1 MASSFRHKAET
12 AAGALAL
19 LTLLGAAVG
28 FALADQTSRVTSD
41 LIEVQTLEGASTDA
55 ALYRANLA
63 IAVAGVAAR
72 DQATVAAAMAATHEA
87 LDRLAPRTS
96 LGADFAADLTL
107 LRESARRVGDSLE
120 TDDPDAVADDALG
133 TAGPALNRIS
143 SQLGAASGEL
153 SAAIAAEQAEAG
165 RAARLSS
172 FSAALIAPALVLL
185 AYRRSARRRLDH
197 QRLQAELQRTH
208 DLSRA
213 KDELI
218 AGLSHQLRT
227 PLTGIQG
234 FASAV
239 LEQAEHGQL
248 EKSQV
253 VEMTGAIYG
262 ESQELGR
269 MIDDFLVASRSE
281 AGSLSFVLVA
291 TQMTDAIRPVVE
303 ATVRAGR
310 HLTLEIED
318 QLVLV
323 DPSRVRQLLRN
334 LIDNAYAYGR
344 DPVALRGRS
353 RGDRYQLQV
362 ADRGP
367 GIPPADLA
375 KAFAGFVHSGREA
388 TVTGSLG
395 LGLYVAQT
403 LARGL
408 GSDLVYRREANET
421 IFEIELPLVRST
433 PKDTD
438 SYSLAVG

>member
-12 AAGALAL
+12 AAGALAF
-19 LTLLGAAVG
+19 LTLIGAAVG

-41 LIEVQTLEGASTDA
+41 LSDVQKLEGASTDA

-72 DQATVAAAMAATHEA
+72 DQATVAAAVAAGYEA
-87 LDRLAPRTS
+87 LDLLTEMTS
-96 LGADFAADLTL
+96 LGANFADDLTL
-107 LRESARRVGDSLE
+107 LREAARQVGDSLN
-120 TDDPDAVADDALG
+120 TDDPDAAADEALSA
-133 TAGPALNRIS
+133 AGPALNRIA
-143 SQLGAASGEL
+143 SQLAAASREL
-153 SAAIAAEQAEAG
+153 TAAIAAEQAEAG

-197 QRLQAELQRTH
+197 QRLQAELQRTN
-208 DLSRA
+208 DLGRA

-248 EKSQV
+248 DTSRV
-253 VEMTGAIYG
+253 MEMTGAIYE
-262 ESQELGR
+262 ESQDLGR

-281 AGSLSFVLVA
+281 AGSLSFVLVPSLMA
-291 TQMTDAIRPVVE
+291 DAIRPVVE
-303 ATVRAGR
+303 ATNRAGR

-334 LIDNAYAYGR
+334 LIDNAYSHGR
-344 DPVALRGRS
+344 EPVALRGRR
-353 RGDRYQLQV
+353 RGDRYELQV
-362 ADRGP
+362 VDLGP

-395 LGLYVAQT
+395 LGLHVART
-403 LARGL
+403 LAEGL
-408 GSDLVYRREANET
+408 GSDLVYRREKNET
-421 IFEIELPLVRST
+421 IFEIELPLVPST
-433 PKDTD
+433 PEDAD

>member
-1 MASSFRHKAET
+1 MASSFRHRAET

-72 DQATVAAAMAATHEA
+72 DRGTVAAAVSASDEA
-87 LDRLAPRTS
+87 LDRLSPMTS
-96 LGADFAADLTL
+96 LGADIAADLSL
-107 LRESARRVGDSLE
+107 LRESARQVGDSLD
-120 TDDPDAVADDALG
+120 TDDPDAVADEALG

-143 SQLGAASGEL
+143 SRLAAASAEL

-172 FSAALIAPALVLL
+172 FSAALIAPALVLM
-185 AYRRSARRRLDH
+185 AYRRSVRRRLDH
-197 QRLQAELQRTH
+197 ERLQAELQRTH

-239 LEQAEHGQL
+239 LDQAGKGQL
-248 EKSQV
+248 EASQL
-253 VEMTGAIYG
+253 VEMTGAIYQ
-262 ESQELGR
+262 ESQDLGR

-281 AGSLSFVLVA
+281 ARSLSYVLIP
-291 TQMTDAIRPVVE
+291 TQVTDAIRPVLE
-303 ATVRAGR
+303 ATFRAGR

-323 DPSRVRQLLRN
+323 DPARVRQLIRN
-334 LIDNAYAYGR
+334 LIANAYAYGR
-344 DPVALRGRS
+344 EPVALRGRMRS
-353 RGDRYQLQV
+353 GRYQLSV
-362 ADRGP
+362 ADQGP

-375 KAFAGFVHSGREA
+375 KAFGGFVHSGREA
-388 TVTGSLG
+388 TVSGSLG
-395 LGLYVAQT
+395 LGLYVAKT

-408 GSDLVYRREANET
+408 GSDLIYRREANET
-421 IFEIELPLVRST
+421 VFEIELALVVPT
-433 PKDTD
+433 PKDAD

>member
-1 MASSFRHKAET
+1 M
-12 AAGALAL
+12 
-19 LTLLGAAVG
+19 
-28 FALADQTSRVTSD
+28 
-41 LIEVQTLEGASTDA
+41 
-55 ALYRANLA
+55 
-63 IAVAGVAAR
+63 
-72 DQATVAAAMAATHEA
+72 
-87 LDRLAPRTS
+87 
-96 LGADFAADLTL
+96 GADFADDLTL
-107 LRESARRVGDSLE
+107 LRDSAREVDNSLN
-120 TDDPDAVADDALG
+120 TDDPDAAANEALG
-133 TAGPALNRIS
+133 MAGPALNRIS
-143 SQLGAASGEL
+143 SQLAAASGEL

-239 LEQAEHGQL
+239 LEQAEQGQL
-248 EKSQV
+248 ETSQV
-253 VEMTGAIYG
+253 VEMTRAIYE
-262 ESQELGR
+262 ESQDLGR

-281 AGSLSFVLVA
+281 AGSLSFALVPA
-291 TQMTDAIRPVVE
+291 QMIDAIRPVVE
-303 ATVRAGR
+303 ATARAGR

-323 DPSRVRQLLRN
+323 DSSRVRQLLRN
-334 LIDNAYAYGR
+334 LIDNAYSHGR
-344 DPVALRGRS
+344 APVALRGR
-353 RGDRYQLQV
+353 RTGDRYQLHV
-362 ADRGP
+362 SDRGP

-375 KAFAGFVHSGREA
+375 KALAGFVHSGREA

-395 LGLYVAQT
+395 LGLYVART
-403 LARGL
+403 LAQGL
-408 GSDLVYRREANET
+408 GSDLVYRREQNET
-421 IFEIELPLVRST
+421 IFEIDLPLVGST
-433 PKDTD
+433 ANEAD